1 MARRRRSAVEMEAVR
16 RLAQAL
22 RREGAKVRAA
32 RKRRHL
38 RQVDLGER
46 AGLSQPTI
54 SQLERGDGGTLSLE
68 SWAQVAVVLDVPFEI
83 TLGRDA
89 REEPADAGH
98 LALQEL
104 VLRLACATGTTRFFE
119 LPTKPSNPSY
129 STDVGL
135 RNDRQRWL
143 IQVECWNTFGSLNA
157 SMRST
162 DRKKADAEALAIAI
176 GNGDPYTVHQ
186 VWAVRATR
194 RNRELMATYPEIFA
208 TRFTASSR
216 AWVAT
221 LTRGETPPPGPGLV
235 WSDVAATRLLEW
247 RRAAR

>member
-1 MARRRRSAVEMEAVR
+1 
-16 RLAQAL
+16 
-22 RREGAKVRAA
+22 
-32 RKRRHL
+32 L

-68 SWAQVAVVLDVPFEI
+68 SWAQVAVALDLPI
-83 TLGRDA
+83 DIALGRDA
-89 REEPADAGH
+89 LEEPADAGH

-104 VLRLACATGTTRFFE
+104 VLRLARAMGTTRFFE
-119 LPTKPSNPSY
+119 LPTKPSDPSY

-162 DRKKADAEALAIAI
+162 DRKRADAEAFAIAI
-176 GNGDPYTVHQ
+176 GNGRPYSVHH
-186 VWAVRATR
+186 VWVIRATR
-194 RNRELMATYPEIFA
+194 RNRELLARYPEIFA

-216 AWVAT
+216 AWVTA
-221 LTRGETPPPGPGLV
+221 LTRGATPPSEPGLV
-235 WSDVAATRLLEW
+235 WSDVGATRLFEW
-247 RRAAR
+247 RSATS

>member
-22 RREGAKVRAA
+22 RREGVKVRAA

-89 REEPADAGH
+89 HEEPTDAGH

-104 VLRLACATGTTRFFE
+104 VLRLA
-119 LPTKPSNPSY
+119 
-129 STDVGL
+129 
-135 RNDRQRWL
+135 
-143 IQVECWNTFGSLNA
+143 
-157 SMRST
+157 
-162 DRKKADAEALAIAI
+162 
-176 GNGDPYTVHQ
+176 
-186 VWAVRATR
+186 RATPPRSAEIGCR
-194 RNRELMATYPEIFA
+194 RQ
-208 TRFTASSR
+208 
-216 AWVAT
+216 
-221 LTRGETPPPGPGLV
+221 
-235 WSDVAATRLLEW
+235 
-247 RRAAR
+247 